1 MEIFKRR
8 DKMRSFIRYALFV
21 IAIFQL
27 SACNTVAG
35 MGEDI
40 KKSAD
45 WTKEKIT
52 PVEIKK

>member
-1 MEIFKRR
+1 MKSFKRR
-8 DKMRSFIRYALFV
+8 YMMRSFIRYTLFV

-27 SACNTVAG
+27 SACNTIAG
-35 MGEDI
+35 MGDDI

>member
-1 MEIFKRR
+1 MKSFKRR
-8 DKMRSFIRYALFV
+8 YMMRSLIRYTLFV

-27 SACNTVAG
+27 SACNTIAG

>member
-1 MEIFKRR
+1 
-8 DKMRSFIRYALFV
+8 MRSLIRQTLFV

-27 SACNTVAG
+27 SACNTIAG

>member
-1 MEIFKRR
+1 M
-8 DKMRSFIRYALFV
+8 MRSFIRYTLFV

-27 SACNTVAG
+27 SACNTIAG
-35 MGEDI
+35 MGDDI

>member
-1 MEIFKRR
+1 MT
-8 DKMRSFIRYALFV
+8 RSLIRYTLFV

-27 SACNTVAG
+27 SACNTIAG
-35 MGEDI
+35 MGDDI

>member
-8 DKMRSFIRYALFV
+8 DKMRSFIRYALF
-21 IAIFQL
+21 
-27 SACNTVAG
+27 AG
-35 MGEDI
+35 MGDDI

>member
-1 MEIFKRR
+1 METFKRR
-8 DKMRSFIRYALFV
+8 NEMRSFIRFALFV

-27 SACNTVAG
+27 SACNTIAG
-35 MGEDI
+35 MGDDI